1 MRFFQQITE
10 VSKAIK
16 NCNKRPQNFF
26 VKKENCL
33 RELVLATEEIL
44 SALCLYYHASSR
56 SQNVGMR
63 LHE

>member
-1 MRFFQQITE
+1 MRFFQQNTE
-10 VSKAIK
+10 VSKA
-16 NCNKRPQNFF
+16 KRIVISDPRIFF
-26 VKKENCL
+26 KKENCL

-44 SALCLYYHASSR
+44 SVLCLYYHASSR